1 MRSAPLRGGMN
12 RPVPVDSGTRLH
24 KQPWDVANQE
34 AVVLNTKGRS
44 ETWGRPRAK
53 GRTIQK

>member
-44 ETWGRPRAK
+44 ET
-53 GRTIQK
+53 